1 MDPLSSYQTLS
12 KESLSI
18 PLEDTAAPPVPNR
31 PRSQNFIGNG
41 SMDSPEVPPKRQ
53 PTLNSPNAPP
63 LPPRGITPDK
73 RASNP
78 LIFNDFGSGDAVGR
92 RHSQQQQQHGQKY
105 SVVDISY
112 DDPEA
117 DQQPHSL
124 PPNFQDGSGG
134 HLSVCFAPNDF
145 RDSGISTTS
154 SRELNHMNL
163 NNLSEDSSS
172 ISTITVQHREHC
184 RISSNGSLDYNAA
197 ASMNIT
203 QRESSTS
210 SFDVEDFPVPPPPI
224 PPKSLAVSSN
234 GVNFSLDEAHSL
246 HPSTQANTTQLN
258 HIQNPNQNHST
269 NSHHH
274 LQQQQNGDGDGYST
288 LQHPMNG
295 LGLPTLPPPHSA
307 VESPMPASA
316 IASSTSSHQHDGGT
330 F

>member
-1 MDPLSSYQTLS
+1 M
-12 KESLSI
+12 
-18 PLEDTAAPPVPNR
+18 
-31 PRSQNFIGNG
+31 
-41 SMDSPEVPPKRQ
+41 
-53 PTLNSPNAPP
+53 
-63 LPPRGITPDK
+63 
-73 RASNP
+73 
-78 LIFNDFGSGDAVGR
+78 IFNDFGTADSVGR

-154 SRELNHMNL
+154 SRELNPMNL

-172 ISTITVQHREHC
+172 ISAITVQHREHC
-184 RISSNGSLDYNAA
+184 RISSNGSLDYNAT

-203 QRESSTS
+203 QRESSAS

-234 GVNFSLDEAHSL
+234 GVSIADDDAHSP
-246 HPSTQANTTQLN
+246 HPSTQAHTTQLHN
-258 HIQNPNQNHST
+258 SQNQNHST
-269 NSHHH
+269 NSHHN
-274 LQQQQNGDGDGYST
+274 QQQQNGDGDGYSV
-288 LQHPMNG
+288 LQHQVNG
-295 LGLPTLPPPHSA
+295 LGLATLPQPPVAAAA
-307 VESPMPASA
+307 VEAPLPLPVSA
-316 IASSTSSHQHDGGT
+316 IASSSSSHQHDGGT

>member
-1 MDPLSSYQTLS
+1 
-12 KESLSI
+12 
-18 PLEDTAAPPVPNR
+18 
-31 PRSQNFIGNG
+31 
-41 SMDSPEVPPKRQ
+41 
-53 PTLNSPNAPP
+53 
-63 LPPRGITPDK
+63 
-73 RASNP
+73 
-78 LIFNDFGSGDAVGR
+78 
-92 RHSQQQQQHGQKY
+92 
-105 SVVDISY
+105 
-112 DDPEA
+112 
-117 DQQPHSL
+117 
-124 PPNFQDGSGG
+124 
-134 HLSVCFAPNDF
+134 
-145 RDSGISTTS
+145 
-154 SRELNHMNL
+154 MNL

-330 F
+330 FELQYVAAIIHPISHISHTSHPHPRQPRTARPRIRLRNPRNPVRLPIR